1 MGRGIRGCEKIPAP
15 PRDWGDPCP
24 PPSRQPAQGSV
35 FTNVS
40 SAAASPAGRARRG
53 CGPRPRAPPAPW
65 WARDEARFRSGPSA
79 AGCPAS
85 PSLPGG
91 APPRAGAA
99 AGSGN
104 DRDAAGLRP
113 DPGPS
118 GLRVWPGGT
127 LGGGAGGAG
136 PRKRAKSPS
145 ARDREGWGL
154 RLAGK
159 GGGVQTAWRG
169 ENEKKGKSLTFLNRG
184 SRVLRQGL
192 TAGKSQ
198 TEELLVESD
207 L

>member
-85 PSLPGG
+85 PSLPGRGSSQSWSRGGLGQRPRRRRPETRPRPERSPSLARLDAGGRGWRGG
-91 APPRAGAA
+91 AAETRQKSERAG
-99 AGSGN
+99 
-104 DRDAAGLRP
+104 
-113 DPGPS
+113 
-118 GLRVWPGGT
+118 PGG
-127 LGGGAGGAG
+127 LGPAVGWERGRG
-136 PRKRAKSPS
+136 P
-145 ARDREGWGL
+145 DRLEG
-154 RLAGK
+154 
-159 GGGVQTAWRG
+159 
-169 ENEKKGKSLTFLNRG
+169 
-184 SRVLRQGL
+184 
-192 TAGKSQ
+192 
-198 TEELLVESD
+198 
-207 L
+207 